1 MERIENHMVVGPDEF
16 AEVITYDCEVCGDL
30 TDTFHSY
37 EGYCSMSCY
46 EEGLAEER
54 RLLEKYE
61 TLMEE
66 E

>member
-16 AEVITYDCEVCGDL
+16 DEVVTFECVVCGDL
-30 TDTFHSY
+30 TDTFRSY
-37 EGYCSMSCY
+37 EGYCNMGCY